1 MSWKKALLIKK
12 ACILLLPLII
22 PHSSRCEIVFNLFSL
37 PLWVE
42 SCFCVNHDKI
52 SFSRPDFV
60 DSEIV
65 IWGLTSLTDFYR
77 RIHLLFKK
85 RHVENLFCSNNAPE
99 IHNFNSWRHQK
110 LLLVANQ
117 LQDSTFFKK
126 INKDIGIN
134 KLVSQLKLLP
144 SLFEL
149 KELKN
154 TSRNRSLLISEVGK
168 ILKLLLLSQA
178 TNAESDGIFSA
189 LKRVKTYIKWTMGNN
204 RLHALMLEH
213 VHNNILDNINL
224 ADVANQF
231 VDKKT
236 DANKHS
242 DIYLR
247 IIY

>member
-1 MSWKKALLIKK
+1 MRKLSNTEAELKKALLTKK
-12 ACILLLPLII
+12 AYISLVPLMNPLAVGVKAYLIYFTV
-22 PHSSRCEIVFNLFSL
+22 SSWI
-37 PLWVE
+37 W
-42 SCFCVNHDKI
+42 SCFCVNREKI

-154 TSRNRSLLISEVGK
+154 TSRSRSLLISEVGK

-189 LKRVKTYIKWTMGNN
+189 LKDVKTYLNYGKQLTA
-204 RLHALMLEH
+204 RS
-213 VHNNILDNINL
+213 NIGACL
-224 ADVANQF
+224 Q
-231 VDKKT
+231 
-236 DANKHS
+236 
-242 DIYLR
+242 
-247 IIY
+247 